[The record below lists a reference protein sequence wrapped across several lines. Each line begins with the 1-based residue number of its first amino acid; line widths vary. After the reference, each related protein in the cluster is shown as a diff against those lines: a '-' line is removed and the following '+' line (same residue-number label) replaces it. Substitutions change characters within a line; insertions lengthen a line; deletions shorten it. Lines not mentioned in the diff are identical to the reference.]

1 MKIKMKRAT
10 SLFNQI
16 VSYENVRLAWLK
28 ARKGKRSKPVVRNFY
43 KNVNL
48 NLEKVQK
55 NLKSNPPVLSSYTQF
70 TIFDP
75 KERVISVVPFVDRVM
90 HHAIMNVLEPVFERQ
105 FIFHAY
111 ACRKGKG
118 SHKAVN
124 YAFKKART
132 HKYFLKLD
140 VRKYFD
146 NIDHLVLKKLLSK
159 IIKDVECLNLLF
171 ALIDSYGMVV
181 STGST
186 TASSDSTTASGK
198 GLPIGNLTSQFFAN
212 YYLSLLDHY
221 VLEQLKPC
229 GYVRYM
235 DDFLLFDDSKEKL
248 KIFLTQIEN
257 FCKNELILELK
268 PPVLGNCKNG
278 ASFLGYLIKSDSV
291 KLTQKSRRRKLA
303 KLQRLN
309 YELKMGWIDEEE
321 YTTRVCCMYAVSK
334 VNFSN

>member
-1 MKIKMKRAT
+1 MKRAT

-303 KLQRLN
+303 KLKRLN

>member
-1 MKIKMKRAT
+1 MKRAT

-278 ASFLGYLIKSDSV
+278 ASFLGYLIRSDSV

>member
-1 MKIKMKRAT
+1 MKRAT

-28 ARKGKRSKPVVRNFY
+28 ARKGKSSKPVVRNFY
-43 KNVNL
+43 KNVNA

-105 FIFHAY
+105 FIFHTY

-118 SHKAVN
+118 SHKAIN
-124 YAFKKART
+124 YAFRKART

-146 NIDHLVLKKLLSK
+146 NIDHIVLKKLLSK
-159 IIKDVECLNLLF
+159 IIKDVDCLNLLF
-171 ALIDSYGMVV
+171 ALIDSYGCSV
-181 STGST
+181 
-186 TASSDSTTASGK
+186 DGK

-248 KIFLTQIEN
+248 KIFLTQIES
-257 FCKNELILELK
+257 FCKNELLLELK
-268 PPVLGNCKNG
+268 PPVLGNCKKG

-291 KLTQKSRRRKLA
+291 KLTQKSRKRKLT
-303 KLQRLN
+303 KLKRLN
-309 YELKMGWIDEEE
+309 YELKMGRIDEEE
-321 YTTRVCCMYAVSK
+321 YTTRVCCMYAVCGEM
-334 VNFSN
+334 VGL